1 MDTITRN
8 DNGNISLKITIP
20 WEKIKEGYE
29 KTVLHTISEAEIPG
43 FRKGKAPRHMVEPK
57 LDSSHTYSEVVQSLL
72 PEIYTACIKA
82 HNLKPILYPKIS
94 IDKAEMQKD
103 WEFTAT
109 TCETPSITLDN
120 YRETI
125 KTVNKEPKDSHLSR
139 IIEALQKIVSIK
151 IPDLLVEEEANHR
164 LSELVENL
172 TRMGLTTQS
181 YLQSKKITS
190 EDLKAQTSNLARKD
204 LETEFILEHIRTQEK
219 LSDRTKTLD
228 FLLNLL

>member
-1 MDTITRN
+1 MDTITRH

-20 WEKIKEGYE
+20 WEKIREGYE
-29 KTVLHTISEAEIPG
+29 KTVLHAVSEAEIPG

-57 LDSSHTYSEVVQSLL
+57 LDTSHTYSEAVQSLL
-72 PEIYTACIKA
+72 PEIYAAQVKE

-109 TCETPSITLDN
+109 TCETPSVTLDN

-125 KTVNKEPKDSHLSR
+125 KSVKKEPQDTRLSR
-139 IIEALQKIVSIK
+139 IIEALQKTVSVI

-181 YLQSKKITS
+181 YLQSKKMSS
-190 EDLKAQTSNLARKD
+190 EDLKAQTSTVARKD
-204 LETEFILEHIRTQEK
+204 LETEFILEYIRNQEK
-219 LSDRTKTLD
+219 LPDRPKTLD
-228 FLLNLL
+228 FLLNLI